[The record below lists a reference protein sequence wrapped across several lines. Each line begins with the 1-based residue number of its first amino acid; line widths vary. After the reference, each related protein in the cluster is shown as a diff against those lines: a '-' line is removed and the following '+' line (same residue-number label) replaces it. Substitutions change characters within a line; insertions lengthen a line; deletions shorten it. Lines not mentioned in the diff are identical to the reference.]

1 MLEEHH
7 KRIVPPKYKIERL
20 PQDDDELWYFIQA
33 IFGLKV
39 PRTRVCPDHATPFEA
54 LADAY
59 FARSPVTVWKAS
71 RGYGGKS
78 YTLALLAALEALNL
92 GAETNVLGGSGAQS
106 LNVHNH
112 TKEMW
117 EHGNS
122 PKSMLA
128 RESTKFDTWLVNGG
142 HIRTLMASQNS
153 VRGPHPQRLRLDEI
167 DEMDMDVLEA
177 AQGQPMRKK
186 KDGEIIETQTVMSS
200 THQYPD
206 STMSAILE
214 RARVQGWPIYQWC
227 IGQYNRVHTS
237 RGLVPIK
244 DVTTDD
250 KILTRD
256 GWRQVQHVTLM
267 GYKPVLKIDLPNGRS
282 LTCTSDHRI
291 AVPGGF
297 VEASDLYA
305 STTVSSST
313 RAGVEIRAA
322 KGMSTKT
329 VSLGTPSIV
338 PTVFAGLDSYKVIG
352 IDARSS
358 STGVVNFNTSANI
371 TFVDSIRKAMS
382 KLFSPFVRTSTN
394 LPVSRRVS
402 GKLPDPAGVIT
413 LDDSLF
419 DVVGIHG
426 DSGGLPVQSVGA
438 AFASLGSPVFD
449 FASAFTVSHVASVSD
464 GQYDYVYDIG
474 VEGTHEFVAEGVVV
488 HNCYKETS
496 NPVDGWL
503 TQSEVDRKRLE
514 IPAHMWET
522 EYDLQEPNFEGRA
535 IDSAMVMLS
544 FPEGM
549 GIYSG
554 EEPVR
559 AQMPGEGKYIT
570 GVDWAKS
577 KDYTIAA
584 TYKVTSFNPVKYE
597 CVAWQ
602 KMSRMTWPV
611 MVGKVIEQW
620 REYGGA
626 LVHDATGLGAVVDDL
641 IKERVTPREAKMVK
655 PVVMKG
661 GEWRAALF
669 SEYVAAIE
677 RQDIVSPRIDFAYRE
692 HLYVSNDDLYK
703 SGGHPPDT
711 IVAGAIAWKARPKMR
726 VQVALPQGIGK
737 ESVFGWHV

>member
-7 KRIVPPKYKIERL
+7 KKIIPPKYKIERL

-39 PRTRVCPDHATPFEA
+39 PRTRVCADHQTPFEA

-59 FARSPVTVWKAS
+59 FARHPVTVWKAS

-78 YTLALLAALEALNL
+78 YTVALLAALEALNL
-92 GAETNVLGGSGAQS
+92 GAEANVLGGSGAQS
-106 LNVHNH
+106 LNIHNH

-117 EHGNS
+117 EHGNA
-122 PKSMLA
+122 PTAMLS
-128 RESTKFDTWLVNGG
+128 REPTKFDTWLSNGG

-167 DEMDMDVLEA
+167 DEMEMAVLEA

-186 KDGEIIETQTVMSS
+186 GRDGTIIETQTVMSS

-227 IGQYNRVHTS
+227 IGQYNRVCTD

-250 KILTRD
+250 KVLTRD

-297 VEASDLYA
+297 LEADNLAA
-305 STTVSSST
+305 SNAPSLPVTVDSGIFS
-313 RAGVEIRAA
+313 GV
-322 KGMSTKT
+322 GMSVGTM
-329 VSLGTPSIV
+329 SLQVPPVVPS
-338 PTVFAGLDSYKVIG
+338 VFAGLDGFKVIG
-352 IDARSS
+352 VDAITS
-358 STGVVNFNTSANI
+358 STSVIDFQTSANV
-371 TFVDSIRKAMS
+371 TFMDSVRQAVRH
-382 KLFSPFVRTSTN
+382 LLSPFIRRRTDH
-394 LPVSRRVS
+394 PVPSLA
-402 GKLPDPAGVIT
+402 GTELPDPTPVIT

-419 DVVGIHG
+419 DVFRVRN
-426 DSGGLPVQSVGA
+426 DSGSHSVASVGTG
-438 AFASLGSPVFD
+438 FASDGLLGSD
-449 FASAFTVSHVASVSD
+449 FVPAFTCSHVASISD
-464 GQYDYVYDIG
+464 GGHDYVYDIG
-474 VEGTHEFVAEGVVV
+474 VDGVHEFVAEGVVV

-503 TQSEVDRKRLE
+503 TQDEVDRKRQE

-535 IDSAMVMLS
+535 IDSAMVGLS
-544 FPEGM
+544 FPEGL

-554 EEPVR
+554 DEPVR

-584 TYKVTSFNPVKYE
+584 TYKVVSFNPVKYE

-620 REYGGA
+620 RDYGGV

-641 IKERVTPREAKMVK
+641 IKEKVEPRESRLVK
-655 PVVMKG
+655 PVIMRG
-661 GEWRAALF
+661 GEWRASLF

-677 RQDIVSPRIDFAYRE
+677 RQDIMSPRIDFAYRE

-703 SGGHPPDT
+703 SGGHPPDSM
-711 IVAGAIAWKARPKMR
+711 VAGAIAWKARPKMR
-726 VQVALPQGIGK
+726 SVIAVPQGIAK
-737 ESVFGWHV
+737 ESVFGWS